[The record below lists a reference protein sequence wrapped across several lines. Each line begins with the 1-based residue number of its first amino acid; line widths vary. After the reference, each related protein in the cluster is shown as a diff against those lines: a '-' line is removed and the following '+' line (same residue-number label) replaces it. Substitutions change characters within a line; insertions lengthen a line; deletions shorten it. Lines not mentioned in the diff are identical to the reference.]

1 VSAQPLLVV
10 DDLRVSF
17 ATPDGVVKA
26 VDGVSFTLERG
37 RTLGIVGESGS
48 GKSVTASTIM
58 GLTNSATASIQ
69 GSIRLGGNEI
79 RGASDEDVR
88 RMRGRDM
95 AMVFQ
100 DPMSALNP
108 YYTVGRQIAEAYK
121 VHHPTAKKAEL
132 REVALSM
139 MQKVGI
145 PNPIGRA
152 DEYPH
157 QFSGG
162 MRQRIVIAIALV
174 NNPSLLIADE
184 PTTALD
190 VTVQAQ
196 ILELMKSIQDEFGS
210 AIILITHDLG
220 VIAEVADDVAVMY
233 AGRMV
238 ERASAVDLF
247 ETPAHPYT
255 WGLMGAVRSLDGSGR
270 GSLRTIPGSPPSLI
284 AVPSGCPFHPRCQFA
299 DRVGERCSSERPSLH
314 GVGGT
319 SSLSACHLPSETVV
333 ELLRS
338 GVSA

>member
-58 GLTNSATASIQ
+58 GLTNSATASIE

-79 RGASDEDVR
+79 RGASDENVR

-299 DRVGERCSSERPSLH
+299 ARVGERCSSERPSLH